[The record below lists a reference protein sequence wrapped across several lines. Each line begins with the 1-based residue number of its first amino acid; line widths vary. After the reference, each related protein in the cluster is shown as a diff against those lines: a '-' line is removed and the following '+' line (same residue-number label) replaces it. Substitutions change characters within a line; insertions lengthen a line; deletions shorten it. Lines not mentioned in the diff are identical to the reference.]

1 MPRIALAAL
10 LLVVALSA
18 WVEVPTSRGRP
29 GPGDEAL
36 LQGGWQITS
45 VFRDGEPDSS
55 EVGGS
60 ITFWSDQLAFMPQV
74 VRVAE
79 PTARAAPINAALG

>member
-10 LLVVALSA
+10 LLVVGLSG
-18 WVEVPTSRGRP
+18 WVEVPTNRGRP
-29 GPGDEAL
+29 GSGDEAL
-36 LQGGWQITS
+36 LQGDWQITS

-60 ITFWSDQLAFMPQV
+60 ITFWGDQIFYTP
-74 VRVAE
+74 
-79 PTARAAPINAALG
+79 PTRTAAVTTVIPIDAALG